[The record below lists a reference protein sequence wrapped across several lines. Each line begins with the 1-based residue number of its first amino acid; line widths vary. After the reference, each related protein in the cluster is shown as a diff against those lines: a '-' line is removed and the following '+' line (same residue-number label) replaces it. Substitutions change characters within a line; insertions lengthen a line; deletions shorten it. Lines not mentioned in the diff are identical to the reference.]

1 MIVRAEFYS
10 RLREIVSAS
19 TLEIALP
26 DNATVSDLIQQLL
39 SEYPKLRDFQNSML
53 FGIGVDFVEK
63 NHALRDGDLIAIMPP
78 VQGG

>member
-1 MIVRAEFYS
+1 MTVRAEFYS
-10 RLREIVSAS
+10 RLKEIVGAS

-26 DNATVSDLIQQLL
+26 DKATVSDLIQQLL

-53 FGIGVDFVEK
+53 FGIGADFVEK
-63 NHALRDGDLIAIMPP
+63 NHALCDGDIIAIMPP

>member
-1 MIVRAEFYS
+1 MTVRVEFYS
-10 RLREIVSAS
+10 RLKEIVGAS
-19 TLEIALP
+19 ILEIALP

-39 SEYPKLRDFQNSML
+39 SEYPKLRDFQKSML

-63 NHALRDGDLIAIMPP
+63 NHALCDGDVIAIMPP